1 MNALHQ
7 FDLNLLITFE
17 ALISECHVS
26 RAAHKVFLSQSAM
39 SHALNRLREQLHD
52 PLLVRTPTGLQP
64 TPRALEMLPKV
75 QEALQLV
82 ERTLS
87 PPQVFNPATS
97 DRTFHIA
104 CTDYFEAVALP
115 SICQQ
120 LQITAPN
127 ITLEVEMIG
136 EDASRDRLDNGQVA
150 LVVGM
155 EGTQIIPKHMICEH
169 WLTQPMTCLA
179 ANDNSQV
186 QNALSIE
193 AFTQLKHVVFADLTS
208 DYSSVIDD
216 WLATQNLSRKH
227 IARTVNYMA
236 AASIVAKT
244 HAIMTLPQE
253 MGKLFSDILPVR
265 LVTPPAGLPASHMT
279 MIYHPLYKMDPGLT
293 WLRQTLHSLNATTV
307 K

>member
-1 MNALHQ
+1 MNVLHQ

-26 RAAHKVFLSQSAM
+26 RAAQKVFLSQSAM
-39 SHALNRLREQLHD
+39 SHALNRLREQLDD
-52 PLLVRTPTGLQP
+52 PLLVRTPTGLQA

-87 PPQVFNPATS
+87 PPQAFNAATS

-120 LQITAPN
+120 LQITAPH

-136 EDASRDRLDNGQVA
+136 EHASRDRLDNGQVA

-155 EGTQIIPKHMICEH
+155 DDSQVAPKHMICEH
-169 WLTQPMTCLA
+169 WLTQPMTCLV
-179 ANDNSQV
+179 ANDNSHV
-186 QNALSIE
+186 QSTLSID
-193 AFTQLKHVVFADLTS
+193 AFTQLKHVVFSDLTS
-208 DYSSVIDD
+208 DNSSTIDD
-216 WLATQNLSRKH
+216 WLTTQNRSRRH

-244 HAIMTLPQE
+244 DAVMTLPQE
-253 MGKLFSDILPVR
+253 MGRLFSDILPVR
-265 LVTPPAGLPASHMT
+265 LVEPPAGLPAIHMT
-279 MIYHPLYKMDPGLT
+279 MIHHPLYEMDPGLL
-293 WLRQTLHSLNATTV
+293 WLRHMLHKFIEQTGL
-307 K
+307 